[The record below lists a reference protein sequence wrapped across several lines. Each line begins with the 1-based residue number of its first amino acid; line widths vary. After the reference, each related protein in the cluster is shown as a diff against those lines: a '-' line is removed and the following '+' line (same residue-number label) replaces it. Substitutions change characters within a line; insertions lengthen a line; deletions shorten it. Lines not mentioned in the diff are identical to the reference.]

1 MNPQETTESDVDVP
15 SPTRVRVRRRSTR
28 GRRQRRQQLALK
40 WGGGALLAVALILLG
55 DGIYASWK
63 LATTLHE
70 LPGAIEEARAALG
83 DARLDAAEARFGRLR
98 TLADDFSRAVGR
110 PSFRLLGITPGIGD
124 DVDSLAALARATDLS
139 TSAGVSAID
148 AGRALKVTPQQPLGE
163 LFRDGRVD
171 LDIVRDA
178 DPFVAEAAGYLI
190 EADEALD
197 VESPQLPILAT
208 GFDTAQRVLSS
219 AAETARKAGAA
230 FEVMPELLGAQT
242 QREYL
247 LAFQALG
254 EARATGGV
262 LGTYGTLEANTGR
275 LRLRDIHE
283 VTKGFPTSLGGSK
296 AQAPRS
302 FRKSY
307 GPQSALVQSQQ
318 TNVSPNFPI
327 VADVWLQMHE
337 SKTGRQHDGVAA
349 MDPVALQMMM
359 KGTDEVR
366 APDGEMLDASEVVEA
381 LSVKSYAYEV
391 EARQQAYLEGIVRSF
406 WDNVYEGRFEAEE
419 FVEGLALALE
429 SQHLKIYSTSE
440 DEQEALDTLSASG
453 YSWADVPN
461 VQMIW
466 HNNYGGNKLDY
477 YARRDIETKITFESP
492 EVMAVDTTAI
502 MRNLTPDESP
512 LLQVGP
518 SARRGINVMTLNV
531 MAPEEATFGGRS
543 TNGRQG
549 RAIVYP
555 EGTHPVTWRLLR
567 VGPGEE
573 LAHRVEYRA
582 PTHEEDGEVE
592 MWFVPQP
599 MFVADDLALELQAP
613 PGYLL
618 EDVGSSGAPTRRL
631 SMTKT
636 LNDTVKLRIRLVA
649 E

>member
-1 MNPQETTESDVDVP
+1 V
-15 SPTRVRVRRRSTR
+15 
-28 GRRQRRQQLALK
+28 
-40 WGGGALLAVALILLG
+40 ALLLLG

-63 LATTLHE
+63 LASTLHE

-98 TLADDFSRAVGR
+98 TLSDDFSRAVGR
-110 PSFRLLGITPGIGD
+110 PSFKLLGITPGIGD
-124 DVDSLAALARATDLS
+124 DVDSLTALARATDLS
-139 TSAGVSAID
+139 TSAGVSAIE
-148 AGRALKVTPQQPLGE
+148 AGRALKVTPQNPLGE

-178 DPFVAEAAGYLI
+178 DPFVAEAAGFLQR
-190 EADEALD
+190 ADEALN
-197 VESPQLPILAT
+197 VTPPELPILAT
-208 GFDTAQRVLSS
+208 GFDTAKRVLSS
-219 AAETARKAGAA
+219 AADTARKAGAA
-230 FEVMPELLGAQT
+230 FDVMPELLGAQS

-283 VTKGFPTSLGGSK
+283 VTQGFPTDLAGRE
-296 AQAPRS
+296 ARAPRD

-307 GPQSALVQSQQ
+307 GPQAALVQSQQ
-318 TNVSPNFPI
+318 TNVSPNFPV

-337 SKTGRQHDGVAA
+337 AKTGRQHDGVAA

-359 KGTDEVR
+359 KGTDDVR
-366 APDGEMLDASEVVEA
+366 APDGEMLDASEVIEA
-381 LSVKSYAYEV
+381 LSVKSYSFEV
-391 EARQQAYLEGIVRSF
+391 EAEQQAYLEGIVRSF
-406 WDNVYEGRFEAEE
+406 WTNVYEGRFEAQE
-419 FVEGLALALE
+419 FVEGMVRAIE

-440 DEQEALDTLSASG
+440 EEQEALDTVSASG
-453 YSWADVPN
+453 HSWAEVPN

-477 YARRDIETKITFESP
+477 YIRRDIETRITFESP
-492 EVMAVDTTAI
+492 AVMAIDTTSV
-502 MRNLTPDESP
+502 MRNLTPDDSP
-512 LLQVGP
+512 LLEIGP
-518 SARRGINVMTLNV
+518 RADRGINVMTLNV
-531 MAPEEATFGGRS
+531 MAPAEATFGALS
-543 TNGRQG
+543 TNGRRD

-555 EGTHPVTWRLLR
+555 EGTHPVTWRLLK
-567 VGPGEE
+567 VGRGEE
-573 LAHRVEYRA
+573 ISHRVEYRA
-582 PTHEEDGEVE
+582 PTHQQDGEVE

-599 MFVADDLALELQAP
+599 TFVADDLSLELEAP

-618 EDVGSSGAPTRRL
+618 ENVDASDEPVRRL
-631 SMTKT
+631 TMTTT
-636 LNDTVKLRIRLVA
+636 LSDTVKLRIRLVA